1 VGEFTV
7 LSFQASS
14 MHEELAKNP
23 DNKRSSEQ
31 TTKIVSFIPD
41 RIIPD

>member
-7 LSFQASS
+7 FSFQASS

-31 TTKIVSFIPD
+31 TTKTVDFITEG
-41 RIIPD
+41 IIPD